1 MQSLK
6 INIFFKVATVFLIA
20 FMLFFLCMDKRINVY
35 DEGIVLT
42 AAMRV
47 HAGDFPHRDFYIN
60 YGPAEFYVLSWLF
73 DVFGQHVIV
82 ERLFDL
88 TVRAGIVAA
97 IYTLLIQHCRKL
109 IVAVISIISALWLA
123 AISMHGYPVYP
134 ALLLAIVAT
143 AIMAKAANT
152 GTSNWY
158 PLAAGLLTA
167 LTAYFRYDIGFLL
180 FASHLVSIL
189 LINLFFK
196 DDSRIRADQI
206 IRNICL
212 YILASAI
219 PVLMLLGFYWINGA
233 IASFAHDIIFFPALY
248 YAKFRGLPFPDLLS
262 VESGVV
268 YFPVFLVLVVIAAFS
283 VKTIQYG
290 EKAHRHTS
298 LPDGTY
304 RHECVNF
311 LIFFTVLVV
320 FFYSKGIVRIGPVQM
335 QLALIPALMVLAVI
349 LELGI
354 RNQNWLGWI
363 SIILIVHTSGSALTY
378 GLVKMF
384 VKWHDRI
391 VVKELYR
398 AYGRVTS
405 APAISSRY
413 SAFLAGSRMV
423 FSEFTLEPDRNAAID
438 FIKKHTAPHE
448 RIYIGLNRHDKVFVN
463 DVASYFQ
470 AQRMP
475 VTKWHHFDPGL
486 QNTAKVQAEIVSDLE
501 KSKLQYVWLEPT
513 WDDVME
519 PNESAKSSG
528 VYLLDIYIRDHY
540 RLQQTFGRIT
550 IWKRIAEQTETEK
563 RESL

>member
-6 INIFFKVATVFLIA
+6 NNTFFKVAIVFLIA

-47 HAGDFPHRDFYIN
+47 HAGDIPHRDFYIN

-73 DVFGQHVIV
+73 DLFGQHVIV

-88 TVRAGIVAA
+88 TVRAGIIAA
-97 IYTLLIQHCRKL
+97 IYTLLMQYCRKL
-109 IVAVISIISALWLA
+109 IVAVIGVISALWLA
-123 AISMHGYPVYP
+123 AISMHGYPIYP

-143 AIMAKAANT
+143 AIMIKVAS
-152 GTSNWY
+152 TSTSHWY
-158 PLAAGLLTA
+158 PVAAGLLTA
-167 LTAYFRYDIGFLL
+167 LTACFRYDIGFLL
-180 FASHLVSIL
+180 FVSHLVSVL
-189 LINLFFK
+189 LISLFSNNSSAMRGGK
-196 DDSRIRADQI
+196 MKK
-206 IRNICL
+206 NIYL

-219 PVLMLLGFYWINGA
+219 PVLMLLGFYWLNGA
-233 IASFAHDIIFFPALY
+233 IASFAHDIIFFPVQH
-248 YAKFRGLPFPDLLS
+248 YAKFRGLPFPDLFS

-268 YFPVFLVLVVIAAFS
+268 YFPVFLVLAVITAFLI
-283 VKTIQYG
+283 KTIQAG

-298 LPDGTY
+298 SSDDGY
-304 RHECVNF
+304 RYERVNF

-320 FFYSKGIVRIGPVQM
+320 FFYTKGIVRIGPAQM
-335 QLALIPALMVLAVI
+335 QLALIPALIALAVI

-354 RNQNWLGWI
+354 RNQSWLGWV
-363 SIILIVHTSGSALTY
+363 SIILVVHTSGSALTY

-384 VKWHDRI
+384 VKWHDHV

-398 AYGRVTS
+398 AYSRV
-405 APAISSRY
+405 APDPVISRC
-413 SAFLAGSRMV
+413 SAFLAESRLV

-438 FIKKHTAPHE
+438 FIKKNTLPHE

-486 QNTAKVQAEIVSDLE
+486 QSTAKVQAEIVSDLE
-501 KSKLQYVWLEPT
+501 KNKLQYVWLEPT
-513 WDDVME
+513 WDDVTE
-519 PNESAKSSG
+519 PNASAKSSG
-528 VYLLDIYIRDHY
+528 VYLLDLYIRDHY
-540 RLQQTFGRIT
+540 RLDQTFGRIT
-550 IWKRIAEQTETEK
+550 IWKRIAE
-563 RESL
+563 